1 MPADIFFFK
10 IIKFL
15 LINDS
20 QYIFLNFST
29 FDVNNSNIHFAKL
42 IQAQV
47 SSLLAQLNRKNRFV
61 FGIEID
67 NCFMR
72 LYIIYNSLGQ
82 ILSVWYYHV
91 SVILCITQ
99 TWYFISGKF
108 LTLKKV
114 SVRCALFRTLL
125 NNTFPEQCIISKIVF
140 PLKNG
145 SITSVWYYHVCVI
158 L

>member
-1 MPADIFFFK
+1 MIVSRLRDSITQTWFGPNWYWKPIFFNVF
-10 IIKFL
+10 
-15 LINDS
+15 N
-20 QYIFLNFST
+20 T
-29 FDVNNSNIHFAKL
+29 FPKQSKA
-42 IQAQV
+42 
-47 SSLLAQLNRKNRFV
+47 NR
-61 FGIEID
+61 GISVRGKS
-67 NCFMR
+67 R
-72 LYIIYNSLGQ
+72 LCDTITQ
-82 ILSVWYYHV
+82 TWYYHV

-158 L
+158 LKILWTAKYHADVIVSHRRDTLIF